1 MENYLNKIES
11 FLLPIAAKMSANK
24 YLNAVKDG
32 FIFAVPFVMISSFL
46 LLMLN
51 LPFTDKETVFYIKWY
66 ADFVSSYRIFLMQP
80 YHVGMGIMSL
90 FVSFGIGYS
99 LANSHGLKGIRGGF
113 LSLFAFLII
122 AAKQS
127 VVPITSAVAGRFF
140 VEPDTG
146 ISMLDSRFLGSMGL
160 FAAIISSILAVEI
173 MRFMVNKRLVIRLPE
188 SVPEGIAKSFES
200 LTPVLA
206 VVVIF
211 HGVNLIINNFLHIL
225 TPQLIT
231 QIFAPLLHIS
241 DSLPAMLLY
250 VILAH
255 LLWFCGIHGGVLG
268 PIATTI
274 ALSNLSLNQE
284 ALLAG
289 IAIPKIWSGD
299 FLNSFVHIGGIGST
313 LGLAIAM
320 AISKN
325 DQIKSIGKLSVIPGI
340 FNINEPILFGTP
352 IIMNPI
358 LAIPFISVPIL
369 STIIAYTFAKFN
381 FIGRVV
387 TLVPWTTPAPISVFI
402 ATNFSIKALI
412 VNILLIFMSFIIYT
426 PFLRMYEKSL
436 EKNLK

>member
-1 MENYLNKIES
+1 MENYLSKIES

-32 FIFAVPFVMISSFL
+32 FIFAIPFVMISSFL

-51 LPFTDKETVFYIKWY
+51 LPFTDKETVLYIKWY
-66 ADFVSSYRIFLMQP
+66 ADFVSNYRILIMQP
-80 YHVGMGIMSL
+80 YHVGMGVMSL

-99 LANSHGLKGIRGGF
+99 LANSHGLTGIRGGF

-127 VVPITSAVAGRFF
+127 VVPLASSVSGRFF
-140 VEPDTG
+140 VEADTRIG
-146 ISMLDSRFLGSMGL
+146 VLDARFLGSMGL

-173 MRFMVNKRLVIRLPE
+173 MRFMINKKLVIRLPE
-188 SVPEGIAKSFES
+188 AVPEGVAKSFQS

-206 VVVIF
+206 VAIIF

-225 TPQLIT
+225 TPQLIA
-231 QIFAPLLHIS
+231 QIFAPLLNIS

-255 LLWFCGIHGGVLG
+255 LLWFCGIHGGIIS
-268 PIATTI
+268 PIASTI
-274 ALSNLSLNQE
+274 ALSNLAINQE

-289 IAIPKIWSGD
+289 MAIPKIWSGD

-320 AISKN
+320 VMSKN
-325 DQIKSIGKLSVIPGI
+325 EQIKSIGKLSIIPGV

-358 LAIPFISVPIL
+358 LAIPFISVPVI
-369 STIIAYTFAKFN
+369 STVLAYTFSKFN

-387 TLVPWTTPAPISVFI
+387 TLVPWTTPAPINVFL
-402 ATNFSIKALI
+402 ATNFSITAFI
-412 VNILLIFMSFIIYT
+412 VNVLLIFMSFIIYT
-426 PFLRMYEKSL
+426 PFLKMYEKSL